1 MIRNLISFRDNQLI
15 KWGFL
20 YEQGEQE
27 NSPPIR
33 IVESILRETASLL
46 IKTGVEIMEDEGM
59 FSSERQTIVDTIE
72 TEDDELDGVIA
83 EVVRPGYCYKGEF
96 LRGQEVIIYK
106 KKN

>member
-1 MIRNLISFRDNQLI
+1 MIRR
-15 KWGFL
+15 GFL

-27 NSPPIR
+27 GSAPIR
-33 IVESILRETASLL
+33 IVESILRETAGLL
-46 IKTGVEIMEDEGM
+46 AKSGVEIMEDEGR

-72 TEDDELDGVIA
+72 TEDDELDGMIA
-83 EVVRPGYCYKGEF
+83 EVIRPGYCYKGEP